1 MEVKAMDADKDK
13 FYNNPDTQKGERYQ
27 AWLKSLRSDMY
38 INESVTLVQDLAHTQ
53 VQTVLK

>member
-1 MEVKAMDADKDK
+1 MEADKDK
-13 FYNNPDTQKGERYQ
+13 FYNNPDKQKGDRYQ

-38 INESVTLVQDLAHTQ
+38 INESVSIVSDLVHAQ